1 MRSADR
7 LSPARRVVCVLVEDT
22 TRRLSLGEAIDLPVF
37 RRAAPAVIAG
47 RPGLTRPIRW
57 VHATER
63 VDVGGLLRDG
73 DLLLTMG
80 TGLPPDADEAGLRAF
95 VDDLVEVG
103 SAGVVVELGRR
114 WESALPTALVE
125 ACEQH
130 GLPLV
135 VLHQETRFAA
145 LAQEVG
151 ERVVDQQLAEL
162 REAQR
167 VHETFTELSFTHAGP
182 VEILQAVHRLAGG
195 PVVLENAQHRPLD
208 YFAGPDDTAGFL
220 DGWPARSQRVAVAGR
235 TGWDAGNGWL
245 VTRLGTAEAAW
256 GRLVIG
262 APEGPSQ
269 RLVAVA
275 ERAAAALALHR
286 LHDRDR
292 GTLMRRTHL
301 EVLTGL
307 MEDPD
312 SADVL
317 RRCELAGFAAQRRTF
332 VGMVLRPRVG
342 AATSA
347 DLEELAATVVRAAHG
362 LRLPALVCEVE
373 RDLRVLVSTAPTAD
387 ADDLVD
393 RLAARV
399 LVHHDVV
406 VAAGR
411 PVPER
416 AGIARSITEAGQV
429 ADASPQTRR
438 EHDPDVHRLAD
449 LHLRGLLALLG
460 EDERVRLFV
469 DRELTPLK
477 EHDRADGAR
486 TELLAALRA
495 LLLHPAS
502 KTEAAASLH
511 LSRAAFYDRLA
522 RIEAV
527 LGVDL
532 DDPDVRVS
540 LHVALV
546 ADELLGPEPK

>member
-1 MRSADR
+1 MVDATAGVTLRDA
-7 LSPARRVVCVLVEDT
+7 LALPA
-22 TRRLSLGEAIDLPVF
+22 F
-37 RRAAPAVIAG
+37 RRAAPEVVAG
-47 RPGLTRPIRW
+47 RAGLERPIRW

-63 VDVGGLLRDG
+63 LDVGQLLRPG

-80 TGLPPDADEAGLRAF
+80 TGLPPDDDAEGLAGFVEAL
-95 VDDLVEVG
+95 VDVG

-114 WESALPTALVE
+114 WATALPEPLVA

-135 VLHQETRFAA
+135 VLARETRFAA

-151 ERVVDQQLAEL
+151 EQVVDRQLAEL

-167 VHETFTELSFTHAGP
+167 VHETFTELSFGQAGP
-182 VEILQAVHRLAGG
+182 VEILQAVQRLAEG
-195 PVVLENAQHRPLD
+195 PVVVENDRHRPLD
-208 YFAGPDDTAGFL
+208 YFAGPDDVGGFL
-220 DGWPARSQRVAVAGR
+220 DGWPARSRRVEVAGR
-235 TGWDAGNGWL
+235 TGWDAANGWL
-245 VTRLGTAEAAW
+245 VTRLGTTERAW

-262 APEGPSQ
+262 SPEPPSQ

-301 EVLTGL
+301 ELLTAL
-307 MEDPD
+307 SDDPG
-312 SADVL
+312 SADVE
-317 RRCELAGFAAQRRTF
+317 RRCELAGFPLRRRTL
-332 VGMVLRPRVG
+332 VGVVVRPRVG
-342 AATSA
+342 GGAPADLDEVAAT
-347 DLEELAATVVRAAHG
+347 LVRAAHG

-373 RDLRVLVSTAPTAD
+373 RDLRVLISAASVASGAD

-399 LVHHDVV
+399 VPHHDVV

-411 PVPER
+411 GVTD
-416 AGIARSITEAGQV
+416 RSEVRRTLTEAGQV
-429 ADASPQTRR
+429 ADAAPQSRR
-438 EHDPDVHRLAD
+438 EPGAGDAPAVHRLAD

-460 EDERVRLFV
+460 DDERVRLFAE
-469 DRELTPLK
+469 RELGAL
-477 EHDRADGAR
+477 ERHDRAAGSR
-486 TELLAALRA
+486 TDLLPALRA

-522 RIEAV
+522 RIEA
-527 LGVDL
+527 LIGADL

-546 ADELLGPEPK
+546 ADDLFRDSRSAGDR

>member
-1 MRSADR
+1 
-7 LSPARRVVCVLVEDT
+7 VVDVTPGVTL
-22 TRRLSLGEAIDLPVF
+22 REALELPTF
-37 RRAAPAVIAG
+37 RRAAPEVVAG
-47 RPGLTRPIRW
+47 AAGTDRAIRW

-63 VDVGGLLRDG
+63 PDVRQLLRAG

-80 TGLPPDADEAGLRAF
+80 TGLPGDDDAAGLESF
-95 VDDLVEVG
+95 VDELADVG

-114 WESALPTALVE
+114 WEHALPDALVA
-125 ACEQH
+125 ACERH

-135 VLHQETRFAA
+135 VLARETRFAA
-145 LAQEVG
+145 LAQEIG

-167 VHETFTELSFTHAGP
+167 VHETFTELSNDLASP
-182 VEILQAVHRLAGG
+182 VDILRAVQRLAAA
-195 PVVLENAQHRPLD
+195 PVVVENAQHRPLD
-208 YFAGPDDTAGFL
+208 YFSGPDADDGFL
-220 DGWPARSQRVAVAGR
+220 DGWPARSRRVEVAGR
-235 TGWDAGNGWL
+235 TGWDAANGWL
-245 VTRLGTAEAAW
+245 VTRLGTTDRAW

-262 APEGPSQ
+262 SPDAPSQ

-275 ERAAAALALHR
+275 ERAASALALHR

-301 EVLTGL
+301 ELLTGL
-307 MEDPD
+307 AEDPGSD
-312 SADVL
+312 DAGVDEVE
-317 RRCELAGFAAQRRTF
+317 RRCELAGFPVHRRSLTG
-332 VGMVLRPRVG
+332 VVVRGRVG
-342 AATSA
+342 AVPPV
-347 DLEELAATVVRAAHG
+347 DLDEVAATVVRAAHA

-373 RDLRVLVSTAPTAD
+373 RDLRVLVSTSPGAD

-399 LVHHDVV
+399 LAHHEVV

-411 PVPER
+411 TVPDR
-416 AGIARSITEAGQV
+416 TGVARTVAEAGQV
-429 ADASPQTRR
+429 ADAVPQARR
-438 EHDPDVHRLAD
+438 EQDPDVHRLAD

-469 DRELTPLK
+469 ERELGPLQQ
-477 EHDRADGAR
+477 HDRADGSR

-495 LLLHPAS
+495 LLLHPSS

-522 RIEAV
+522 RIESV
-527 LGVDL
+527 LDADL

-546 ADELLGPEPK
+546 ADELLGERAK

>member
-1 MRSADR
+1 VSQLTPGVTLR
-7 LSPARRVVCVLVEDT
+7 
-22 TRRLSLGEAIDLPVF
+22 EALALPTF
-37 RRAAPAVIAG
+37 RRAAPEVVAG
-47 RPGLTRPIRW
+47 AAGTDRPIRW

-63 VDVGGLLRDG
+63 LDVGELLRAG

-80 TGLPPDADEAGLRAF
+80 TGMPGDDDVAGLAAF
-95 VDDLVEVG
+95 VDELVDVG
-103 SAGVVVELGRR
+103 SVGMVVELGRR
-114 WESALPTALVE
+114 WESVLPVALVE

-135 VLHQETRFAA
+135 VLGQETRFAA
-145 LAQEVG
+145 LAQEIG

-167 VHETFTELSFTHAGP
+167 VHETFTELSFSQAGP
-182 VEILQAVHRLAGG
+182 VEILQAVQRLAAG
-195 PVVLENAQHRPLD
+195 PVVVENAQHRPLD
-208 YFAGPDDTAGFL
+208 YFAGPDDVGGFL
-220 DGWPARSQRVAVAGR
+220 DGWPARSRRVEVAGR

-245 VTRLGTAEAAW
+245 VTRLGTADRAW

-262 APEGPSQ
+262 SPGAPLQ

-301 EVLTGL
+301 ELLAGLTQ
-307 MEDPD
+307 DPD
-312 SADVL
+312 SEEVL
-317 RRCELAGFAAQRRTF
+317 RRCDLAGFPVRRRTF
-332 VGMVLRPRVG
+332 AGLVVRPRV
-342 AATSA
+342 ASTSPA
-347 DLEELAATVVRAAHG
+347 DLDEVAATVVRAAHG

-373 RDLRVLVSTAPTAD
+373 RDLRVLVSAPPSAD

-399 LVHHDVV
+399 LAHHDVV
-406 VAAGR
+406 LAAGR
-411 PVPER
+411 AVPDR
-416 AGIARSITEAGQV
+416 SGIARSVTEAGQV
-429 ADASPQTRR
+429 ADAAPQARR
-438 EHDPDVHRLAD
+438 EQDPDVHRLAD

-460 EDERVRLFV
+460 DDERVRLFV
-469 DRELTPLK
+469 ERELAPLRR
-477 EHDRADGAR
+477 HDGAAGSR
-486 TELLAALRA
+486 TDLVAALRA
-495 LLLHPAS
+495 LVLHPAS

-522 RIEAV
+522 RIESILDA
-527 LGVDL
+527 DL

-540 LHVALV
+540 LHVALLAAEMAGV
-546 ADELLGPEPK
+546 LSGPAAK

>member
-1 MRSADR
+1 MADVTPGVT
-7 LSPARRVVCVLVEDT
+7 LQ
-22 TRRLSLGEAIDLPVF
+22 EALALPTF
-37 RRAAPAVIAG
+37 RRAAPEVVAG
-47 RPGLTRPIRW
+47 AAGLDQPIRW

-63 VDVGGLLRDG
+63 LDVGELLRAG

-80 TGLPPDADEAGLRAF
+80 TGLPADDDHGGLTAF
-95 VDDLVEVG
+95 VDELADVG
-103 SAGVVVELGRR
+103 SAGMVVELGRR
-114 WESALPTALVE
+114 WEHTLPGALVK
-125 ACEQH
+125 ACERH

-135 VLHQETRFAA
+135 VLGQETRFAA
-145 LAQEVG
+145 LAQEIG

-167 VHETFTELSFTHAGP
+167 VHETFTELSFSQAGP
-182 VEILQAVHRLAGG
+182 VEILQAVQRLAGG
-195 PVVLENAQHRPLD
+195 PVVVENAQHRPLD
-208 YFAGPDDTAGFL
+208 YFAGPDDAGGFL
-220 DGWPARSQRVAVAGR
+220 DGWPARSRRVEVAGR

-245 VTRLGTAEAAW
+245 VTRLGTTEQAW

-262 APEGPSQ
+262 SPGAPSQ

-301 EVLTGL
+301 DLLVGL
-307 MEDPD
+307 SQDPD
-312 SADVL
+312 SDEVG
-317 RRCELAGFAAQRRTF
+317 RRCELAGFPTRRRTF
-332 VGMVLRPRVG
+332 VGVVVRPRVG
-342 AATSA
+342 AVPPA
-347 DLEELAATVVRAAHG
+347 DLDEVAATVVRAAHG
-362 LRLPALVCEVE
+362 LRLPVLVCEVE

-399 LVHHDVV
+399 LPHHDVV

-411 PVPER
+411 AVPDR
-416 AGIARSITEAGQV
+416 AGISRTVTEAGQV
-429 ADASPQTRR
+429 ADAAPQSRR
-438 EHDPDVHRLAD
+438 EQDPDVHRLAD

-469 DRELTPLK
+469 ERELGPL
-477 EHDRADGAR
+477 ERHDRADGTR
-486 TELLAALRA
+486 TDLLAALRA

-527 LGVDL
+527 LGADL

-546 ADELLGPEPK
+546 AADLFSDPRLTGDR